1 MTLPS
6 INTISTAAGKV
17 LCIADLR
24 GNISQLN
31 DLVDQTGAKV
41 VIHSGEFGFYGKSH
55 VLCSSNGERESL
67 DRISDRTLKHV
78 VQYST
83 LIPPQLRTRLLQ
95 STVTAESLR
104 SQIRASSTPLLSEFP
119 LFLSGAKTLKVPVYT
134 VWGACEDV
142 NVLDKFRSKE
152 YSIPNLNIIDESNTV
167 VIDIGGVK
175 LRLFGLGGAI
185 VQHKLFDIGEGAT
198 TIAGGSGT
206 MWSTALQIGQLV
218 DTAQRVFDATETRVL
233 VTHASPGREAIL
245 AQLALVLKA
254 DFTISA
260 GLHFRYGISYNEF
273 GVQGEQELYRN
284 KLANAQKNF
293 MDMWDGIKGQIEGH
307 LSEEQR
313 VLLDNCLTVV
323 NRLPATNTLPGD
335 KDEAA
340 FKNMWNF
347 NLTDAANGYLIL
359 DINQGKI
366 ATESRSQ
373 AHQNNCPFIP
383 IKVID
388 SNPQQQD
395 AILEDI
401 STSSSSSHT
410 TSPCS
415 SPSLSSS
422 ASPVS
427 SPRISGNARLPFSY
441 RIPGPGT
448 KVICETV
455 SRAPPH
461 SSKDTSSTTSST
473 PSKPMQFIHNLAPE
487 VVIPP
492 PKNTVGVP
500 YVQSAEAR
508 KQQLRRQIRD
518 RFRVKRSPNCFII
531 YRNEIH
537 PKLVAMYGNRNNK
550 EISRM
555 AGACWKA
562 EPPEVKNQYK
572 QQAKVERD
580 HHALI
585 NPGYKYQPARKPRGA
600 KAAAKKQVQG
610 MSSSTPSSTSSIV
623 PSTLSSPRLV
633 PQKALPVDR
642 VSSLSNTTNTI
653 TSSEADGSIT
663 PNKLSRSPKLCVS
676 SSEPAVTSM
685 MNNDESN
692 DFSTQCLR
700 EANAAGQRS
709 QSRFTKSKSKGS
721 GKNKKQAFIV
731 TEMPLHEFLTKP
743 QPVAPSTTCEPSSS
757 SKERSPSPKTVP
769 LSSGVVS
776 SELLP
781 APPPLLP
788 TIDKDNPSSSP
799 WMQILYSDF
808 DSLLYTGTLESDLD
822 SITAMNMPMNTP
834 LDLSPLGSSGLM
846 PLQSPWSDSGFSQE
860 QTAVP
865 TVDHNALASTL
876 PDASTCHGLDGSY
889 VACPHT
895 APNAENMSLF
905 SGDGDASHH
914 LDISPFMLPSQQQPP
929 IMPHT
934 LGSKHVQPLGQQ
946 LATATTFKGPDGT
959 TFILTVIPQAAPQ
972 PSSVQHGV
980 PLKNCS
986 MMASPPF
993 TPTVEVPSSTSY
1005 LAPLDDSITTRTSA
1019 VHWPSGLPTPIDID
1033 ILSTSD
1039 ASQPYHGLGVD
1050 LFDQAFAG
1058 TCSSSNMPVQ
1068 TLPLQG
1074 QELLHQLHKDVLG
1087 CHADQNMSD
1096 TTTIA
1101 TTIPSMVP
1109 PASTSQAIVSP
1120 LRPSMLMTR
1129 TPCTLELGY
1138 DLGDFTVVKDEQAGA
1153 TNLDSLAPSYI

>member
-6 INTISTAAGKV
+6 INTISTTAGKV

-55 VLCSSNGERESL
+55 VMCSSIGERESL

-307 LSEEQR
+307 L
-313 VLLDNCLTVV
+313 
-323 NRLPATNTLPGD
+323 RLPATNTLPGD

-383 IKVID
+383 SKVID
-388 SNPQQQD
+388 SIPQQQD
-395 AILEDI
+395 AILEDT
-401 STSSSSSHT
+401 SASSSSSHS

-585 NPGYKYQPARKPRGA
+585 NPGYKYQPARKPKGA

-610 MSSSTPSSTSSIV
+610 VSSSTPSSTATSSTV
-623 PSTLSSPRLV
+623 PSTLPSPRLV
-633 PQKALPVDR
+633 PQKASPINQ
-642 VSSLSNTTNTI
+642 VSALSITTNNTTC
-653 TSSEADGSIT
+653 SEADGST
-663 PNKLSRSPKLCVS
+663 VPNKLSWSPKLCAS
-676 SSEPAVTSM
+676 SSESAVTSM
-685 MNNDESN
+685 MNNEESN
-692 DFSTQCLR
+692 GSSTQCLR
-700 EANAAGQRS
+700 ETNAASQRS
-709 QSRFTKSKSKGS
+709 QSRFTKSKSKGL

-757 SKERSPSPKTVP
+757 SKEHSPSSKTVP

-776 SELLP
+776 SELSP
-781 APPPLLP
+781 APPPLFP

-799 WMQILYSDF
+799 WMQILFSDF

-822 SITAMNMPMNTP
+822 SISAVNMPMNTP
-834 LDLSPLGSSGLM
+834 LDLAPLGSSGLM
-846 PLQSPWSDSGFSQE
+846 PLQLPWSDSGISQE

-865 TVDHNALASTL
+865 TVDHNALSSTL
-876 PDASTCHGLDGSY
+876 SDASTCHGLDGSY
-889 VACPHT
+889 AACPHT
-895 APNAENMSLF
+895 APCAENMSLF
-905 SGDGDASHH
+905 SGDGDGTHH
-914 LDISPFMLPSQQQPP
+914 LNISPLMLPSQQQPQ
-929 IMPHT
+929 IMPQT

-959 TFILTVIPQAAPQ
+959 TFILTVIPQATSQ
-972 PSSVQHGV
+972 PPSVQHGA
-980 PLKNCS
+980 PLKSCS

-1005 LAPLDDSITTRTSA
+1005 LTPLDDSVTTRTGA

-1039 ASQPYHGLGVD
+1039 ASPPYHGLGVD

-1096 TTTIA
+1096 TSTIA
-1101 TTIPSMVP
+1101 TRIPSMVP
-1109 PASTSQAIVSP
+1109 LASTSQAIVSP
-1120 LRPSMLMTR
+1120 VCPSMLMTS
-1129 TPCTLELGY
+1129 TPCTFELGY
-1138 DLGDFTVVKDEQAGA
+1138 GLGDFTVVKDEQAGA
-1153 TNLDSLAPSYI
+1153 PNLGSLAPSFIC